1 MSLIEPLLYPLIGAV
16 AIIAISSLI
25 RGKEFL
31 YCLIAAASL
40 AASLAGLLQ
49 LYPTL
54 PASFTLG
61 GFLPPYGAQLYLD
74 SFGEFM
80 AILFVALGIF
90 AAAYSYK
97 YMAEEDGLEKY
108 YALML
113 FLVAG
118 LMGVA
123 MAGDLFTLFV
133 FWELMGIASYALV
146 SFRNYRWE
154 PVEAG
159 FKYLVMSTIGS
170 LAALYGMSFLYGI
183 TGTLNIAELISL
195 MPAVATNEGYF
206 ALVLIFAG
214 FGVTSAM
221 VPFHTWLP
229 DAHPA
234 APCPVSALLSGVVIK
249 AGIYAIFRIMFTV
262 FTPASYDF
270 GILLIVFGALTLTI
284 GNLMVLPQR
293 DIKRFLAFSSIA
305 NVGLILLAGG
315 IAAYVLHSYAPPVSA
330 TVAALALSGAA
341 FHILNHAVGKG
352 LLFLASGCLIHS
364 TGSRDISELEGIARR
379 MPWSGGAMS
388 VGLLNLSGVPPLG
401 GFWSKLLIIMAPAAL
416 LQDPLMA
423 VCVAVILLNSLL
435 AAGYYIWLTQRIAF
449 KEAPAA
455 PFREAPVQM
464 LLPVVLLALAC
475 VAITLLLPSVIGVV
489 SSAVLPLLG

>member
-1 MSLIEPLLYPLIGAV
+1 
-16 AIIAISSLI
+16 
-25 RGKEFL
+25 
-31 YCLIAAASL
+31 
-40 AASLAGLLQ
+40 
-49 LYPTL
+49 
-54 PASFTLG
+54 
-61 GFLPPYGAQLYLD
+61 
-74 SFGEFM
+74 
-80 AILFVALGIF
+80 VALGIF
-90 AAAYSYK
+90 AAAYSFK
-97 YMAEEDGLEKY
+97 YMVEEDGLEKY

-123 MAGDLFTLFV
+123 LAGDLFTLFV
-133 FWELMGIASYALV
+133 FWELMCIASYALV
-146 SFRNYRWE
+146 SFKNYRWE

-159 FKYLVMSTIGS
+159 FKYLVISTIGS

-183 TGTLNIAELISL
+183 TGTLNIAALISL
-195 MPAVATNEGYF
+195 MPAAATNEGYF

-234 APCPVSALLSGVVIK
+234 APSPVSALLSGVVIK

-270 GILLIVFGALTLTI
+270 GILLIIFGALTLTI

-388 VGLLNLSGVPPLG
+388 VGLLNLGGVPPLG

-435 AAGYYIWLTQRIAF
+435 AAGYYIWLTQRLAF
-449 KEAPAA
+449 KEAPAN
-455 PFREAPVQM
+455 PVREAPAQM

-475 VAITLLLPSVIGVV
+475 VAITLLLPSVIGFV